1 MLIRKEDRIRI
12 NYVLKDL
19 IGQTV
24 CLLRKQNY
32 FGFADPDFIH
42 VKFGNNI
49 SLNISNF
56 MRMTHNGAMILSSC
70 DETFTTDYQE
80 IKSEYTGEEIN
91 DKSNLLTKHID
102 ETLQVLKCNR
112 VKNATL
118 SAFGDLTIVFD
129 DNIKLCAYVDVKMQG
144 EYLRIKN
151 KETEF
156 VFFFD
161 GNDFRCEKG
170 DVYDSRTE

>member
-1 MLIRKEDRIRI
+1 MKISRKDKAHI
-12 NYVLKDL
+12 NEIQRNL
-19 IGQTV
+19 IGHKV

-42 VKFGNNI
+42 VKFDNDT
-49 SLNISNF
+49 SLYISNF
-56 MRMTHNGAMILSSC
+56 MRITHNGAMILSSC

-91 DKSNLLTKHID
+91 DKSNLLAKHIN
-102 ETLQVLKCNR
+102 ETLQILEGKA
-112 VKNATL
+112 VKKPTL
-118 SAFGDLTIVFD
+118 NAFGDLTIAFD

-144 EYLRIKN
+144 EYLRIKD
-151 KETEF
+151 EDTEF

-161 GNDFRCEKG
+161 GNDFRCENG
-170 DVYDSRTE
+170 EAYDSRTE

>member
-1 MLIRKEDRIRI
+1 MIIDQKDKTLINGILR
-12 NYVLKDL
+12 NL
-19 IGQTV
+19 IGHIV

-42 VKFGNNI
+42 VKFDNDT
-49 SLNISNF
+49 SLFISNF
-56 MRMTHNGAMILSSC
+56 VRITHNGAMILSSC

-91 DKSNLLTKHID
+91 EKTNLLANHIN
-102 ETLQVLKCNR
+102 ETLQILKGKT
-112 VKNATL
+112 VKSATFD
-118 SAFGDLTIVFD
+118 AFGDLTIVFD

-151 KETEF
+151 KDTEF

-161 GNDFRCEKG
+161 GDDFRCEKG
-170 DVYDSRTE
+170 EAHDSRTE

>member
-1 MLIRKEDRIRI
+1 MIIGRKDKALINEILR
-12 NYVLKDL
+12 NL
-19 IGQTV
+19 IGHKV

-42 VKFGNNI
+42 VRFDNDT
-49 SLNISNF
+49 SLYISNF
-56 MRMTHNGAMILSSC
+56 MRITHNGTMVLSSC

-91 DKSNLLTKHID
+91 DKSNLLAKHID
-102 ETLQVLKCNR
+102 ETLQILEGKF
-112 VKNATL
+112 VKSATL
-118 SAFGDLTIVFD
+118 DAFGDLTIVFD
-129 DNIKLCAYVDVKMQG
+129 DYIKLCAYVDVKMQG
-144 EYLRIKN
+144 EYLRIKD

-161 GNDFRCEKG
+161 GNDFRCENG
-170 DVYDSRTE
+170 EAYDSRTK